1 MTTKYKIA
9 EQVLFKLYGGAIDI
23 SNPVQ
28 PQDVIEAVNQEVN
41 VLLKTQ
47 HFSVTLPAG
56 DTIPENLMIATYND
70 VAVTSFGG
78 KKAKALLP
86 AMPIALPRNMGVF
99 EVSDDEYFS
108 NLFIPLLAGQANL
121 VSSQPMIS
129 TLLGQTGYEVYGN
142 AIDQTA
148 EYIRTLGNYTPGSI
162 TRFAELSQ
170 IPDQTKIPRAELM
183 IMELAKDNEQL
194 LNMWKDAFPI
204 AEQENEQGVANF
216 IAERIDAH
224 GKWAWQLK
232 SILKKERA

>member
-56 DTIPENLMIATYND
+56 DTIPENLMIATYDN

-86 AMPIALPRNMGVF
+86 AMPVALPRNMGVF

-142 AIDQTA
+142 AIIFTNDITVGGT
-148 EYIRTLGNYTPGSI
+148 EKVYIRLVILDISKYSDYDMLPIPSDYEGLIVDNLFKK
-162 TRFAELSQ
+162 FAPVQ
-170 IPDQTKIPRAELM
+170 
-183 IMELAKDNEQL
+183 
-194 LNMWKDAFPI
+194 I
-204 AEQENEQGVANF
+204 AEKIVDSTNEPTNP
-216 IAERIDAH
+216 
-224 GKWAWQLK
+224 K
-232 SILKKERA
+232 